1 MDGGEHRESIRFME
15 LELTGEQDAESW
27 LAEISAEK
35 AKIEA
40 LPFVKGEVHF
50 NTSEVSCNL
59 NKVHYWYV
67 GIYEGGGGKKGRKWM
82 IHSSD
87 AITCPKEE
95 ILRRLQRETTC
106 SSCCSALRVMIQRP
120 LPQLT
125 LLQSFV
131 SHEDEFG
138 YVLKDSL
145 ASTKALEDAC
155 AKFPL
160 HEWLKNCQP
169 LRRDKRCPMH
179 ANSRHI
185 FNSAD
190 LWEDMWAEMTTQQK
204 QHICTVVAEE
214 LHDKLW
220 QHCTD
225 KHHLCKDCRNNVMW
239 AFDKLTKKDLPL
251 VGTEAEQ
258 EAELSSLQAYFHVDD
273 SRDGYICV
281 HPSALPTIL
290 YHYEDTLAEESE
302 NNTKGRHA
310 PTRQAGLSEM
320 LCVVGRLLLRKVLT
334 SYQSSLE
341 EEQNQQL
348 LVRLVLSFFQTQTL
362 LERQAQHNM
371 ESLLEEDSHP
381 AKSGASKRKLKKD
394 RRLKRQELA
403 DEQQTSWGVTW
414 DEDHELLLL
423 TQMGWSKCMG
433 STSTAVT
440 GNSDDTTLEGPED
453 GSSVDASQQL
463 HLEPL
468 EPCDLAEGASDETR
482 QKLQLSADEWAKLEQ
497 KKEEMLEK
505 RQRMRELL
513 KQRFDEFCERQLS
526 GVSPTPKTVCNR
538 RRHTPAC

>member
-1 MDGGEHRESIRFME
+1 
-15 LELTGEQDAESW
+15 
-27 LAEISAEK
+27 
-35 AKIEA
+35 
-40 LPFVKGEVHF
+40 
-50 NTSEVSCNL
+50 
-59 NKVHYWYV
+59 
-67 GIYEGGGGKKGRKWM
+67 
-82 IHSSD
+82 
-87 AITCPKEE
+87 
-95 ILRRLQRETTC
+95 
-106 SSCCSALRVMIQRP
+106 MIQRP
-120 LPQLT
+120 LAQLN

-138 YVLKDSL
+138 YVLKDGL
-145 ASTKALEDAC
+145 ASPKALEDAC

-169 LRRDKRCPMH
+169 LKRDKRCPMH

-204 QHICTVVAEE
+204 QHICTVNAEE

-251 VGTEAEQ
+251 VGTETEQ
-258 EAELSSLQAYFHVDD
+258 EAELASLQAYFHVDD
-273 SRDGYICV
+273 SRDGHICV

-302 NNTKGRHA
+302 NSTKGRHA

-348 LVRLVLSFFQTQTL
+348 LVRLVLSFFQAQT
-362 LERQAQHNM
+362 LERQAQYNM
-371 ESLLEEDSHP
+371 ESLLEEDSLP
-381 AKSGASKRKLKKD
+381 TKSGSSKRKLKKD

-403 DEQQTSWGVTW
+403 DEQQVGGVSW
-414 DEDHELLLL
+414 DEDQELSLL

-433 STSTAVT
+433 STYAT
-440 GNSDDTTLEGPED
+440 
-453 GSSVDASQQL
+453 GSSSEASSEMDPTTGESTVDASQQL

-468 EPCDLAEGASDETR
+468 EPADLMSAEASDAIR
-482 QKLQLSADEWAKLEQ
+482 QKLQLSSEEWLQWEQ
-497 KKEEMLEK
+497 KKDEMLEK

-513 KQRFDEFCERQLS
+513 KQRFDEFCERNLPGQTARKGGPGL
-526 GVSPTPKTVCNR
+526 GAYVTAPRRLAPVC
-538 RRHTPAC
+538 

>member
-1 MDGGEHRESIRFME
+1 
-15 LELTGEQDAESW
+15 
-27 LAEISAEK
+27 
-35 AKIEA
+35 
-40 LPFVKGEVHF
+40 
-50 NTSEVSCNL
+50 
-59 NKVHYWYV
+59 
-67 GIYEGGGGKKGRKWM
+67 
-82 IHSSD
+82 
-87 AITCPKEE
+87 
-95 ILRRLQRETTC
+95 
-106 SSCCSALRVMIQRP
+106 MIQRP
-120 LPQLT
+120 LKQLT

-131 SHEDEFG
+131 SHEDEHG
-138 YVLKDSL
+138 YVLKETL
-145 ASTKALEDAC
+145 ASPKSLEDAC

-160 HEWLKNCQP
+160 TEWLKNCQP
-169 LRRDKRCPMH
+169 LKRDKRCPMH

-190 LWEDMWAEMTTQQK
+190 LWEDMWAEMATHQK
-204 QHICTVVAEE
+204 QCICTVNAEE

-258 EAELSSLQAYFHVDD
+258 EAELASLQAYFHVDD
-273 SRDGYICV
+273 SKEGHICV
-281 HPSALPTIL
+281 HPTALPTIL

-302 NNTKGRHA
+302 NSTKGRHA

-348 LVRLVLSFFQTQTL
+348 LVRLVLSYFQAQT

-371 ESLLEEDSHP
+371 DSLLEEDSLP

-403 DEQQTSWGVTW
+403 DEQPSSEGVTW
-414 DEDHELLLL
+414 DVDQELSLLAS
-423 TQMGWSKCMG
+423 MGWNKCAG
-433 STSTAVT
+433 SVSSSSQQVEETVETPDSP
-440 GNSDDTTLEGPED
+440 TLEAQQLSE
-453 GSSVDASQQL
+453 QL

-468 EPCDLAEGASDETR
+468 ESDEKVDGSDELPQLTSEELLEWEV
-482 QKLQLSADEWAKLEQ
+482 QKAELI
-497 KKEEMLEK
+497 EK
-505 RQRMRELL
+505 RNKQREVL
-513 KQRFDEFCERQLS
+513 KQRFDKFCEKS
-526 GVSPTPKTVCNR
+526 STVAA
-538 RRHTPAC
+538 P